1 MVVTH
6 KMTCNNGV
14 YRCDDVDITVEEWSR
29 ALYSIPNNTFK
40 YLMMLFYMP
49 NHECTCNAAGEK
61 YGVHSSSFIA
71 PVTSIAKKA
80 MDIASRF
87 DVVAYDN
94 NADKRYWIVPMQEG
108 YSTKNGFVWKMRDE
122 LVEAIRSVLLDKLI
136 VFYKKLHKKE
146 PFGGYAERYKW
157 QLVHDCKGKNPIEII
172 DLLAKK
178 DNNNLLYNI
187 NLSSLQH
194 IKKANPKELSKAINS
209 LFDESKELKERLN
222 KFRADLVTITVGS
235 DTPPGDER
243 TAAAFLTCRDVDRY
257 AFYMHD
263 ITYSPYLTY
272 LGILKSKG
280 KNTNYPQFLQTL
292 RLLAQKVSTDNELKE
307 MIEKATDGLEQ
318 SDLMTAQTILWCVQN
333 YWNDILGIEN
343 MSKENKSKDLS
354 GNKPKGMVSEETK
367 RAVQLL
373 ENSGQIILQGAPGC
387 GKTYITTELAVY
399 LCDGSVPST
408 REQLKKRYKELQ
420 SEGRIYFTTFHQS
433 LDYEEFVEGLK
444 PDTDSL
450 NDKDMRFVVKPGI
463 FKRICMAASATT
475 TSNLKEAYSAFA
487 EDLVNGDDIY
497 KINLPNGSV
506 FGVTINS
513 KGNLSLYTGKDF
525 KLNGTLTYENIE
537 KFFYGADLGYWQCY
551 FKGVIDVL
559 TKNYKLTAENKDANK
574 PYVLVIDEINRA
586 NVSKVLGELI
596 TLLEKSKRLGGDDEF
611 TVTLPYSGE
620 KFGVPDNLYIIGT
633 MNTADRS
640 LGYIDYAVRRRF
652 AFMTLESQ
660 SDVIRDYYHNEGEL
674 MEKEISLF
682 TSVRDLIKD
691 NLNSDFDLKDIMIG
705 HSYFLAKS
713 GDEYK
718 LNLEYK
724 IRPLLEEYLRDGIIV
739 DNGEMRTAIAN
750 IGK

>member
-1 MVVTH
+1 MIVTH
-6 KMTCNNGV
+6 KLTCNDGV

-29 ALYSIPNNTFK
+29 ALYSIPENTFK
-40 YLMMLFYMP
+40 YLVMLFYMP
-49 NHECTCNAAGEK
+49 NHECTCYAAGEK
-61 YGVHSSSFIA
+61 YGLHPSSFIA
-71 PVTSIAKKA
+71 PVISIAKKA

-87 DVVAYDN
+87 DVEAYDD
-94 NADKRYWIVPMQEG
+94 NANKSYWIVPMQKD
-108 YSTKNGFVWKMRDE
+108 YTTKNGFVWKMRDE

-146 PFGGYAERYKW
+146 PFGGYAEKYKW
-157 QLVHDCKGKNPIEII
+157 QLVHDCKGKNPIEIME
-172 DLLAKK
+172 LLAKK

-194 IKKANPKELSKAINS
+194 IKKDNPEELSKAINS
-209 LFDESKELKERLN
+209 LFDESIELKERLD
-222 KFRADLVTITVGS
+222 KFRADLASITVGS

-243 TAAAFLTCRDVDRY
+243 TAAAFLTCRDMDRY

-263 ITYSPYLTY
+263 TTYSPYITY
-272 LGILKSKG
+272 LGIRKSKG
-280 KNTNYPQFLQTL
+280 RNTNYPQFLQTIQ
-292 RLLAQKVSTDNELKE
+292 LLAQKVSTDKELKE
-307 MIEKATDGLEQ
+307 MIEKAIGGLEQ

-354 GNKPKGMVSEETK
+354 GNESKGMVSEEIK
-367 RAVQLL
+367 RAAQLL
-373 ENSGQIILQGAPGC
+373 ENSGQIVLQGAPGC

-420 SEGRIYFTTFHQS
+420 AEGRISFTTFHQS

-463 FKRICMAASATT
+463 FKRICMAASA
-475 TSNLKEAYSAFA
+475 A
-487 EDLVNGDDIY
+487 D
-497 KINLPNGSV
+497 
-506 FGVTINS
+506 
-513 KGNLSLYTGKDF
+513 GNNT
-525 KLNGTLTYENIE
+525 
-537 KFFYGADLGYWQCY
+537 
-551 FKGVIDVL
+551 
-559 TKNYKLTAENKDANK
+559 NK
-574 PYVLVIDEINRA
+574 PYVLIIDEINRA

-620 KFGVPDNLYIIGT
+620 MFGVPDNLYIIST

>member
-6 KMTCNNGV
+6 KITCNNGV

-40 YLMMLFYMP
+40 YLMMLFHMP
-49 NHECTCNAAGEK
+49 NHEWTCNAAGEK

-194 IKKANPKELSKAINS
+194 IKKANSKELSKAINS

-243 TAAAFLTCRDVDRY
+243 TAAAFLTCRDMDRY

-263 ITYSPYLTY
+263 IMYSPYLTY
-272 LGILKSKG
+272 LGIRKSKG

-463 FKRICMAASATT
+463 FKRICMAASAT
-475 TSNLKEAYSAFA
+475 
-487 EDLVNGDDIY
+487 D
-497 KINLPNGSV
+497 
-506 FGVTINS
+506 
-513 KGNLSLYTGKDF
+513 GNNT
-525 KLNGTLTYENIE
+525 
-537 KFFYGADLGYWQCY
+537 
-551 FKGVIDVL
+551 
-559 TKNYKLTAENKDANK
+559 NK

>member
-136 VFYKKLHKKE
+136 VFYKK
-146 PFGGYAERYKW
+146 
-157 QLVHDCKGKNPIEII
+157 
-172 DLLAKK
+172 
-178 DNNNLLYNI
+178 
-187 NLSSLQH
+187 
-194 IKKANPKELSKAINS
+194 ELSKAINS
-209 LFDESKELKERLN
+209 LFDESIELKERLN

-235 DTPPGDER
+235 DIPPGDER

-272 LGILKSKG
+272 LGIRKSKG

-463 FKRICMAASATT
+463 FKRICMAASST
-475 TSNLKEAYSAFA
+475 
-487 EDLVNGDDIY
+487 D
-497 KINLPNGSV
+497 
-506 FGVTINS
+506 
-513 KGNLSLYTGKDF
+513 GNNT
-525 KLNGTLTYENIE
+525 
-537 KFFYGADLGYWQCY
+537 
-551 FKGVIDVL
+551 
-559 TKNYKLTAENKDANK
+559 NK
-574 PYVLVIDEINRA
+574 PYVLIIDEINRA

>member
-1 MVVTH
+1 MIVTH
-6 KMTCNNGV
+6 KLTCNDGV
-14 YRCDDVDITVEEWSR
+14 YRCDNVDITVEEWSR
-29 ALYSIPNNTFK
+29 ALYSIPENTFK
-40 YLMMLFYMP
+40 YLVMLFYMP
-49 NHECTCNAAGEK
+49 NHECTCYAAGEK
-61 YGVHSSSFIA
+61 YGLHPSSFIA
-71 PVTSIAKKA
+71 PVISIAKKA

-87 DVVAYDN
+87 DVEAYDD
-94 NADKRYWIVPMQEG
+94 NANKSYWIVPMQKG
-108 YSTKNGFVWKMRDE
+108 YTTKNGFVWKMRDE

-146 PFGGYAERYKW
+146 PFGGYAEKYKW
-157 QLVHDCKGKNPIEII
+157 QLVHDCKGKNPIEIME
-172 DLLAKK
+172 LLAKK

-194 IKKANPKELSKAINS
+194 IKKDNQEELSKAINS
-209 LFDESKELKERLN
+209 LFDESIELKERLD
-222 KFRADLVTITVGS
+222 KFRADLASITVGS

-243 TAAAFLTCRDVDRY
+243 TAAAFLTCRDMDRY

-263 ITYSPYLTY
+263 TTYSPYITY
-272 LGILKSKG
+272 LGIRKSKG
-280 KNTNYPQFLQTL
+280 RNTNYPQFLQTIQ
-292 RLLAQKVSTDNELKE
+292 LLAQKVSTDKELKE
-307 MIEKATDGLEQ
+307 MIEKAIGGLEQ

-354 GNKPKGMVSEETK
+354 GNESKGMVSEEIK
-367 RAVQLL
+367 RAAQLL
-373 ENSGQIILQGAPGC
+373 ENSGQIVLQGAPGC

-420 SEGRIYFTTFHQS
+420 AEGRISFTTFHQS

-463 FKRICMAASATT
+463 FKRICMAASA
-475 TSNLKEAYSAFA
+475 A
-487 EDLVNGDDIY
+487 D
-497 KINLPNGSV
+497 
-506 FGVTINS
+506 
-513 KGNLSLYTGKDF
+513 GNNT
-525 KLNGTLTYENIE
+525 
-537 KFFYGADLGYWQCY
+537 
-551 FKGVIDVL
+551 
-559 TKNYKLTAENKDANK
+559 NK
-574 PYVLVIDEINRA
+574 PYVLIIDEINRA

-620 KFGVPDNLYIIGT
+620 MFGVPDNLYIIST

-739 DNGEMRTAIAN
+739 DNGEIRTAIAN

>member
-1 MVVTH
+1 MIVTY
-6 KMTCNNGV
+6 KLTCNDGV
-14 YRCDDVDITVEEWSR
+14 YRCNDVDITVEEWIR
-29 ALYSIPNNTFK
+29 ALYAIQENSFK
-40 YLMMLFYMP
+40 CLVMLFYMP
-49 NHECTCNAAGEK
+49 NHECACYDAGKK
-61 YGVHSSSFIA
+61 YGLHPSSFIA

-87 DVVAYDN
+87 EVEDFDN
-94 NADKRYWIVPMQEG
+94 NANKRYWIVPMQEG
-108 YSTKNGFVWKMRDE
+108 YESKKGFVWKMRDE

-136 VFYKKLHKKE
+136 VFYKEQHRKE

-157 QLVHDCKGKNPIEII
+157 QLVHDCKDRNALEIME
-172 DLLAKK
+172 LLANK
-178 DNNNLLYNI
+178 DNNNLLYNL

-194 IKKANPKELSKAINS
+194 IKKANPVELSKAINC
-209 LFDESKELKERLN
+209 LFDEDMELKERLD
-222 KFRADLVTITVGS
+222 KFRADLRAITYGS

-243 TAAAFLTCRDVDRY
+243 TAAVFLTCRDMNRY

-263 ITYSPYLTY
+263 TTFSPYLTY
-272 LGILKSKG
+272 LGIRKSKE

-292 RLLAQKVSTDNELKE
+292 QLLAQKVSTDKELKE
-307 MIEKATDGLEQ
+307 MIEKATNGLEQ

-333 YWNDILGIEN
+333 YWNDILGIEK
-343 MSKENKSKDLS
+343 MSKEYKSKDQS
-354 GNKPKGMVSEETK
+354 GSEFKGMVSEETK
-367 RAVQLL
+367 RTAQLL
-373 ENSGQIILQGAPGC
+373 ENSGQIVLQGAPGC

-463 FKRICMAASATT
+463 FKRICMAASAT
-475 TSNLKEAYSAFA
+475 
-487 EDLVNGDDIY
+487 NGDY
-497 KINLPNGSV
+497 
-506 FGVTINS
+506 
-513 KGNLSLYTGKDF
+513 
-525 KLNGTLTYENIE
+525 
-537 KFFYGADLGYWQCY
+537 
-551 FKGVIDVL
+551 
-559 TKNYKLTAENKDANK
+559 ANK

-596 TLLEKSKRLGGDDEF
+596 TLLEKSKRIGGDDEF

-620 KFGVPDNLYIIGT
+620 RFGVPDNLYIIGT

-652 AFMTLESQ
+652 AFITLESQ
-660 SDVIRDYYHNEGEL
+660 LDVISDYYHNEGEL
-674 MEKEISLF
+674 MEKEISLYS
-682 TSVRDLIKD
+682 SVRDLIKD
-691 NLNSDFDLKDIMIG
+691 NLNPDFDLKDIMIG
-705 HSYFLAKS
+705 HSYFLAKF
-713 GDEYK
+713 DDDYE

-724 IRPLLEEYLRDGIIV
+724 IRPLLEEYLRDGIII
-739 DNGEMRTAIAN
+739 DNGEMKATIRN